1 MGILTIYFSTML
13 TKEMA
18 FKQARSVW
26 SLSSDSEL
34 SLSSDSELSPENSP
48 IKEDQKIPEEIGE
61 DEDAV
66 LIGRN
71 EDVPS
76 KKASKD
82 KLPRKEL
89 LEDDDAPI
97 KEKKK
102 RNVKIKGTN

>member
-1 MGILTIYFSTML
+1 MPF
-13 TKEMA
+13 E
-18 FKQARSVW
+18 QARSVW

-34 SLSSDSELSPENSP
+34 SLENSP

-61 DEDAV
+61 DEDTV

-71 EDVPS
+71 EDAPS
-76 KKASKD
+76 KMASKD

-97 KEKKK
+97 KEEKK
-102 RNVKIKGTN
+102 RSMKIKGTN